1 MSIYVFLEG
10 FLKVFTILAII
21 LFAIIYALFYFQ
33 TLLKLDKAILSG
45 FENLKL
51 TPKIS
56 YCNFKNLIYRK
67 LLIVNDIVLSTFV
80 FVHETI
86 GSCVDFIN
94 HIKDSMIY
102 LKVNFVGHD
111 RVGYNYDVAND
122 VQESIAFERDMLQS
136 ITKDL
141 PKNKTVVVGYF
152 YGGPI
157 VLPDTTRYKKE
168 VLLAPAVFSN
178 TEVISWLLNFYRWK
192 LTHWFVY
199 PIWRQAAK
207 EKLSHKNN
215 LKNLEKKWSQNS
227 NEILAIY
234 SENNH
239 LFPFANSGK
248 LAAQFPKEQFELN
261 QIKRGDHENI
271 WNRFDF
277 IKEQFIL
284 SLN

>member
-1 MSIYVFLEG
+1 
-10 FLKVFTILAII
+10 
-21 LFAIIYALFYFQ
+21 
-33 TLLKLDKAILSG
+33 
-45 FENLKL
+45 
-51 TPKIS
+51 
-56 YCNFKNLIYRK
+56 
-67 LLIVNDIVLSTFV
+67 
-80 FVHETI
+80 
-86 GSCVDFIN
+86 
-94 HIKDSMIY
+94 
-102 LKVNFVGHD
+102 
-111 RVGYNYDVAND
+111 
-122 VQESIAFERDMLQS
+122 QESIAFERDMLQS